1 MRLFSLILAPFAFGT
16 SAFVFVGLIE
26 PISIELGESVPA
38 VGQLQTVFALAC
50 GLGGPILARLL
61 SRFDRKYLLILVML
75 LLTLMNLIS
84 ALAVDLASIA
94 IIRLIC
100 GFFAGLTL
108 PLATSIAVNMVPEI
122 KRPYAIAMV
131 LGGYTLAFMVGM
143 PVGSMLGDLFGWRS
157 VFWFAGSIAMVAS
170 IIIALVAPS
179 NIISAATEGVSF
191 RAALK
196 GENVKL
202 MFITLLGFLS
212 TFATVAFIGPVITQS
227 TGLEGASIG
236 GVQIAIG
243 VGSLFGLPLGA
254 ALNRK
259 GLKLSLLILF
269 ATIGLT
275 QVMFTA
281 SMLFDMKWITLPFLM
296 LTMVLSSAALFATSP
311 VIQTRLAESAGPA
324 VTIAFALNGS
334 MVYFGQGFGA
344 VLGGSVISTT
354 GITWLGMCGA
364 LVAIVGI
371 FVIMKLDAVRN

>member
-1 MRLFSLILAPFAFGT
+1 MRLFSLILAPFTFGT

-84 ALAVDLASIA
+84 ALAVDLTSIA

-143 PVGSMLGDLFGWRS
+143 PVGSILGEFFGWRS
-157 VFWFAGSIAMVAS
+157 AFWFAGSIAMVAS
-170 IIIALVAPS
+170 IVIALTAPN
-179 NIISAATEGVSF
+179 NIISPSTEGVSF

-196 GENVKL
+196 GENIKL
-202 MFITLLGFLS
+202 MSITLLGFLS

-227 TGLEGASIG
+227 TGLEGAGIG

-243 VGSLFGLPLGA
+243 MGSLFGLPLGA

-275 QVMFTA
+275 QIMFTA

-296 LTMVLSSAALFATSP
+296 LTMALSSAALFATSP

-354 GITWLGMCGA
+354 GITWLGVCGA